1 MNRHTLPLLVLCAAG
16 PLAAQDGPRKMTI
29 APEVGA
35 TGTYRSTVVQ
45 TQKMAMLGQDLRSEI
60 VTELQVRVDEV
71 TQDGTVK
78 ATATWHRIRGTM
90 ESAMQGTASFDTR
103 DPDAAFGSLGDMAEA
118 LAGITGQATQLTF
131 GPNGKLLDRKP
142 LDALVSKVHAS
153 LEGPMKLQ
161 VQQVVAVRSLEEQA
175 SVFGRF
181 PDEPIAPGSE
191 WSEKLEVGD
200 RVLPLVRESNYKLTA
215 ADDDQVVVQCSG
227 KVVVGKPKEDAGND
241 EEDDDPQ
248 VQMARA
254 MMRDARISDG
264 VIDGETTLSRKDGLL
279 AASSMRVKMK
289 LEMPNPMG
297 GDDPFVVDVEQ
308 TSKLERVTGEA
319 QAPGKDADDK
329 SDDKARGEPA
339 KKK

>member
-1 MNRHTLPLLVLCAAG
+1 
-16 PLAAQDGPRKMTI
+16 
-29 APEVGA
+29 
-35 TGTYRSTVVQ
+35 
-45 TQKMAMLGQDLRSEI
+45 
-60 VTELQVRVDEV
+60 
-71 TQDGTVK
+71 
-78 ATATWHRIRGTM
+78 
-90 ESAMQGTASFDTR
+90 
-103 DPDAAFGSLGDMAEA
+103 
-118 LAGITGQATQLTF
+118 
-131 GPNGKLLDRKP
+131 
-142 LDALVSKVHAS
+142 
-153 LEGPMKLQ
+153 GPMKLQ

-319 QAPGKDADDK
+319 QAAGKDADDK